1 MRQTAMIF
9 ACAAGMA
16 CLAQSVTSE
25 FVPVRAPGN
34 MFDPILEAFGR
45 NSHKMGN

>member
-9 ACAAGMA
+9 ACAAHFA
-16 CLAQSVTSE
+16 AAQSVTSE
-25 FVPVRAPGN
+25 LVPVCALGN
-34 MFDPILEAFGR
+34 VFDPILEAFGR